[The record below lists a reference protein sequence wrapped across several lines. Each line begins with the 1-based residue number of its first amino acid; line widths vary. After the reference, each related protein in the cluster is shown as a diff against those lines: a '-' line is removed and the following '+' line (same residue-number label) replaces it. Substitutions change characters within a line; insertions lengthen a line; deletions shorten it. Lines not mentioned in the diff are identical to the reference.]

1 MRTILFLIAVGY
13 VLSPLSLFGQGIVD
27 RDELEVDH
35 ALTREVVTPHTDW
48 ARPYALGKTRV
59 LFFTDGLNAN
69 ARECVEVM
77 QRFDVEAK
85 AVLWAQDPDFP
96 IYALDGGRVGLE
108 RVNNLLKEKWDC
120 FVFLCGKTPKDLPA
134 KEQYLL
140 IKRVA
145 DGTGL
150 VLVGGNDERVMLE
163 KLRIANAP
171 PFLASGPVGDAF
183 QIAQGRGVR
192 MPKPPV
198 LDYHEGWETE
208 YDYVVERLGRAIV
221 WAAGKEPRARV
232 ELAAAKPEFLCSEPK
247 KLTARLS
254 GSPVG
259 EKCRLQ
265 LTVRRPADQPL
276 VFPEREIK
284 PGVALD
290 FVLPE
295 VFPAGEYHA
304 DAKIVSSAGVE
315 TWATIPLKITTGRTV
330 ADVSLS
336 QDWGEI
342 GDRIKGG
349 IALKGS
355 PVPGETVRVR
365 LLDRRRRELARKDS
379 PSAESMPFDFA
390 VASWMPGLVTVEAQ
404 VLQNGTE
411 VSRAYRYFTVTHR
424 NRGQFNFMMWGHG
437 QGTLAPY
444 VQEALARSGV
454 TVQLGQ
460 GFMDA
465 YSWIANPPRTVP
477 PIPQF
482 LPAYDMALIPY
493 TFHINAVKSPEGI
506 KLPYCWNDEEA
517 VKKHAASMAHYNMAN
532 RKIGVFAY
540 SLGDECIIRNSCLSP
555 HCAGVSELP
564 EGILRRIGRVE
575 CVLGHFVRLLGAGR
589 HLQSVRQ

>member
-27 RDELEVDH
+27 RDELELDH

-48 ARPYALGKTRV
+48 AKPYALGKTRV
-59 LFFTDGLNAN
+59 LFFTLGVEYDGTRSQ

-77 QRFDVEAK
+77 QRFDVEAE
-85 AVLWAQDPDFP
+85 AVFWTVDPPRPDRLHGDA
-96 IYALDGGRVGLE
+96 IGRE
-108 RVNNLLKEKWDC
+108 RMRDLLKKKWDC
-120 FVFLCGKTPKDLPA
+120 FVFFGKTPKDLPA
-134 KEQYLL
+134 QQQYML
-140 IKRVA
+140 IKQVA
-145 DGTGL
+145 DGAGL
-150 VLVGGNDERVMLE
+150 VLVGANDERLLKENRRV
-163 KLRIANAP
+163 ANAP

-208 YDYVVERLGRAIV
+208 YDYLVERTGRAIL

-259 EKCRLQ
+259 GKCRLQ
-265 LTVRRPADQPL
+265 LTVRRPADQTL

-295 VFPAGEYHA
+295 VFPAGDYHA
-304 DAKIVSSAGVE
+304 DARIVSSAGVE

-379 PSAESMPFDFA
+379 PSAETMPFDFA

-404 VLQNGTE
+404 LLQNGTE
-411 VSRAYRYFTVTHR
+411 ISRAYRYFTVTHR

-444 VQEALARSGV
+444 VQEGFARSGV

-555 HCAGVSELP
+555 H
-564 EGILRRIGRVE
+564 LRGRIGIT
-575 CVLGHFVRLLGAGR
+575 
-589 HLQSVRQ
+589 